1 MRKYSNYE
9 SGQKILEWI
18 LTKSPYRHFANF
30 TDIVWKHLSCG
41 YACFDKSPTAIEDE
55 LKRDL
60 ERLEKMGSDR
70 VVEECEK
77 YIPNCD
83 TTINNVLNKF
93 FKTKTGKS
101 RVDFPSLYRYLRL
114 TIFEDSAITR
124 RIIEK
129 ISNKDIVSSSSVR
142 SIYDSVCKISSDY
155 GERSP
160 DFGSFYDRMKL
171 FEKNGELISKI
182 SKLYLKVDDCT
193 LESIEKYI
201 DKEIQDEEV
210 RKKKKIGH

>member
-1 MRKYSNYE
+1 MKKYSNYE

-18 LTKSPYRHFANF
+18 LTKSPSRHFANL
-30 TDIVWKHLSCG
+30 TDIVWRHLSGG
-41 YACFDKSPTAIEDE
+41 YSWFDKSPIVIENE

-60 ERLEKMGSDR
+60 EWLEKMGSDR

-101 RVDFPSLYRYLRL
+101 RVDFPSLYRYLHS
-114 TIFEDSAITR
+114 TIFEKKAKDDFR
-124 RIIEK
+124 RIVEK
-129 ISNKDIVSSSSVR
+129 ISNKDIISNSSVR
-142 SIYDSVCKISSDY
+142 SIYDSVRKISSDY
-155 GERSP
+155 DDRSS
-160 DFGSFYDRMKL
+160 DFSSLYDRTEL
-171 FEKNGELISKI
+171 FEKNRELISKI
-182 SKLYLKVDDCT
+182 SKMYLKVYDCT

-201 DKEIQDEEV
+201 DKEMQDERV
-210 RKKKKIGH
+210 